1 MPAFIPFIIGGL
13 GAGAR
18 ILGAQAA
25 RQGAAQAARGAAKT
39 TVKKA
44 AKKTTSTAKKTTPR
58 KTAATKRTPAK
69 RTPAKTTPAK
79 RTPAARR
86 PAQRDVLTA
95 GERAQLRAERD
106 ARRLAGQGNRA
117 GAAKRADRARSLGA
131 TQTARARAANR
142 ARGQTKIKKLRRT
155 ALTTGASSLAYEAA
169 KYASTVPKNTKN
181 QMPMRPRNWNPNKG
195 L

>member
-1 MPAFIPFIIGGL
+1 MPGPLVPLIIGGL

-18 ILGAQAA
+18 ILAGGAARQAA
-25 RQGAAQAARGAAKT
+25 RTAVTQGSRTAART
-39 TVKKA
+39 TA
-44 AKKTTSTAKKTTPR
+44 RTTSRTAKKTT
-58 KTAATKRTPAK
+58 AK
-69 RTPAKTTPAK
+69 KTTAK
-79 RTPAARR
+79 KTTAKKTTAKKTTAKKTTTARR

-106 ARRLAGQGNRA
+106 ARRLASQGNRA
-117 GAAKRADRARSLGA
+117 AAAKRADRARSLGA

-142 ARGQTKIKKLRRT
+142 ARAQTKIKKLRRT

-195 L
+195 R

>member
-25 RQGAAQAARGAAKT
+25 RQGATQAARTAAKT

-58 KTAATKRTPAK
+58 KTAATKRTAAK
-69 RTPAKTTPAK
+69 RTAAK
-79 RTPAARR
+79 RTSAARR

-106 ARRLAGQGNRA
+106 ARRLAAQGNRA

-181 QMPMRPRNWNPNKG
+181 QMPMRPKNWNPNKG